1 MRKSLAHVLLL
12 CLGGGVLLGAA
23 GPAVVWLDVPF
34 VKQEKN
40 GCGAAS
46 IALVMQYWQRQQG
59 RAALSTPDAA
69 EIQKTL
75 FSARARGIYASEM
88 ESYLRRQ
95 GYRTFAF
102 AGQLDDL
109 AAHLAKGRPLI
120 AGLQPGSRAP
130 LHYVVIVGIDP
141 AKRIILLNDPAER
154 KLLQRDFDTFEK
166 EWRGTSHWTL
176 LAVPSSGDEK
186 PAS

>member
-1 MRKSLAHVLLL
+1 MRKSLAHILLL
-12 CLGGGVLLGAA
+12 CLGACALVCAA
-23 GPAVVWLDVPF
+23 EPAAMWLDVPF

-46 IALVMQYWQRQQG
+46 IVMVMQYWQRQQG
-59 RAALSTPDAA
+59 RAPVSVPDAA
-69 EIQKTL
+69 EIQRSL
-75 FSARARGIYASEM
+75 HSASAHGIYASEM
-88 ESYLRRQ
+88 ENYLRRQ

-120 AGLQPGSRAP
+120 VGLEPARGAP
-130 LHYVVIVGIDP
+130 LHYVVIAGIDP
-141 AKRIILLNDPAER
+141 AKRVVLLNDPAER

-166 EWRGTSHWTL
+166 EWRGTGHWTL
-176 LAVPSSGDEK
+176 LAVPASGDEK
-186 PAS
+186 SAP